1 MRPGSR
7 SQYLKQLISNVA
19 ASFGIVPAGGHG
31 RGFSSTVTPAGREGV
46 RRHRDVD
53 GWHRINQFWYQRD
66 DKGKRQ
72 KQRRTE
78 PFHLSVRS
86 GCPSARSTSAME
98 DPADLPANET
108 NRSRDERG
116 YRGA

>member
-1 MRPGSR
+1 
-7 SQYLKQLISNVA
+7 LKQLISNVA

-31 RGFSSTVTPAGREGV
+31 RDFSSTVTPAGREGV
-46 RRHRDVD
+46 RTHRDVD
-53 GWHRINQFWYQRD
+53 GWHRINRFGYQRD

-86 GCPSARSTSAME
+86 GFLSARSTSAME
-98 DPADLPANET
+98 TLPTSLPMKPTAPATDVVTVVPDMW
-108 NRSRDERG
+108 SV
-116 YRGA
+116 